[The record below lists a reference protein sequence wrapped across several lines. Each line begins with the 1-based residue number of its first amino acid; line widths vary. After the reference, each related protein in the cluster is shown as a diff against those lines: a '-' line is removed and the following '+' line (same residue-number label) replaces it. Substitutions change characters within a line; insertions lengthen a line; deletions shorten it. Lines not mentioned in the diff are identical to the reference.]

1 MIWTCLRSFNLS
13 NKPKFSIVFLVL
25 GWIGKMMFMS
35 SSSSKAS
42 MILVNLSLSSTVSA
56 LCIVKV
62 RMFSI
67 LSISS
72 SARPSSYSSF
82 SLFFDISR
90 FLKHASTTVFPVMN
104 ILFLEIP
111 SIARLIADSSVG
123 TKYSLEH
130 MSAASLL
137 ISSGIVSSKER
148 SPASTWPTGMCN
160 LLATSAP
167 ASTAFVSPCTSRIS
181 GFSSKRT
188 SSIPSIIL
196 PVCFPCEP
204 DPTWML

>member
-1 MIWTCLRSFNLS
+1 
-13 NKPKFSIVFLVL
+13 
-25 GWIGKMMFMS
+25 MFMS

-42 MILVNLSLSSTVSA
+42 MIFVSLSLSSTVSA
-56 LCIVKV
+56 LCIVRV

-72 SARPSSYSSF
+72 SARPSSYSSIF
-82 SLFFDISR
+82 LLLDISR

-148 SPASTWPTGMCN
+148 SPAST
-160 LLATSAP
+160 
-167 ASTAFVSPCTSRIS
+167 
-181 GFSSKRT
+181 
-188 SSIPSIIL
+188 
-196 PVCFPCEP
+196 
-204 DPTWML
+204 